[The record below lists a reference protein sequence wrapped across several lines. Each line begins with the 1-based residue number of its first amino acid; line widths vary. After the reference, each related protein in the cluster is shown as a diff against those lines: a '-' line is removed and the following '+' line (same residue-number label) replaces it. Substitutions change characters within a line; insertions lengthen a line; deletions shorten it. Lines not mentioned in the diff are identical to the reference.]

1 MLSMD
6 DIDVAWPKRWRNSL
20 DFYGSC
26 LLQLLLLNLTCL
38 HVLRSFRGSYFWC
51 WHQKWNKKS
60 KILKCWNDQI
70 DHNCTKPFKHTTT
83 WFQHCTNSEVRPWN
97 LWPVKQTRNRIQ
109 FSPVQFYL
117 SSVFYNKNCFY
128 QRYLWGSFPSF
139 GINENLHKLFPQI
152 LFAQIQKTKNK
163 IEITGSTSVINKS

>member
-6 DIDVAWPKRWRNSL
+6 DIDVAWPKRWRNNL

-38 HVLRSFRGSYFWC
+38 HVLSSFRGSYFWS
-51 WHQKWNKKS
+51 WHRKWNKKS
-60 KILKCWNDQI
+60 KRFWNVGMTKI

-83 WFQHCTNSEVRPWN
+83 WFQHCTNSEVRPSN
-97 LWPVKQTRNRIQ
+97 LRPVKQTGSRIL

-117 SSVFYNKNCFY
+117 YSVFYNKNCLY

-139 GINENLHKLFPQI
+139 WINENRRKLFPQI
-152 LFAQIQKTKNK
+152 LFAQIQKKK
-163 IEITGSTSVINKS
+163 IKITGSTSVINKP